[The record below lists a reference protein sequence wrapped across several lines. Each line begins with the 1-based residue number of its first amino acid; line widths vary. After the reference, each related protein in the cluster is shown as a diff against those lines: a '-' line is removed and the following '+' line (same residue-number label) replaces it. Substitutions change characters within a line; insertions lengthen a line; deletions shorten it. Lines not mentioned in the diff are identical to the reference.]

1 MQVIESISKLQ
12 EILQKERTADR
23 SIGLVP
29 TMGYLH
35 DGHLSL
41 IEQAVR
47 ENQVVVVSIF
57 VNPTQFG
64 PDEDFEEYPRDLE
77 RDSTLAEEAGVDY
90 IFSPEVEEM
99 YFADHSTFVQVNELT
114 DKLCGRF
121 RSGHF
126 RGVTTVVSKLFNI
139 VQPHRAYFGQK
150 DWQQFVVIKR
160 MVRDLN
166 FPVKLEMVP
175 IVREEDGLALSSRNK
190 YLSPEAREIA
200 PVLYQALKKGR
211 QMVREGQKE
220 ATKIKARLE
229 KMIAEKKFTEIEY
242 IAIVNPENLKEVS
255 NISGKTVIALAV
267 YVEDTRLIDNIII
280 REGDIP
286 DDENS
291 TEC

>member
-1 MQVIESISKLQ
+1 
-12 EILQKERTADR
+12 
-23 SIGLVP
+23 
-29 TMGYLH
+29 
-35 DGHLSL
+35 
-41 IEQAVR
+41 
-47 ENQVVVVSIF
+47 
-57 VNPTQFG
+57 
-64 PDEDFEEYPRDLE
+64 
-77 RDSTLAEEAGVDY
+77 
-90 IFSPEVEEM
+90 
-99 YFADHSTFVQVNELT
+99 
-114 DKLCGRF
+114 
-121 RSGHF
+121 
-126 RGVTTVVSKLFNI
+126 NI